1 MNPSANLLIANCL
14 GIFKSPLSN
23 KIGTSSVNPST
34 TSLPSS
40 FIGINFSG
48 IFTLS
53 PSSNT
58 STLYLSIKSFTLNDC
73 VPFTANCTKSVE
85 LPTNNFT

>member
-1 MNPSANLLIANCL
+1 MNPSANLLIATCL

-23 KIGTSSVNPST
+23 NIGISSVNPST

-40 FIGINFSG
+40 FTGINLNG

-73 VPFTANCTKSVE
+73 VPLIANCTKSVE

>member
-1 MNPSANLLIANCL
+1 MIATCL

-23 KIGTSSVNPST
+23 KIGIFSVNPST
-34 TSLPSS
+34 TFWPSV
-40 FIGINFSG
+40 FTGINFSG

-73 VPFTANCTKSVE
+73 VPLTDNCTKSVE
-85 LPTNNFT
+85 LPTNSFT